1 MAMIRNERP
10 WRLLVGLALAAGAGW
25 WLAPAGPASGPD
37 AVKLR
42 RDDWRGAVALRRAD
56 LTGAAVE
63 VPLAPYWGPLL
74 PKAGPAASAPGSD
87 EPGWRLAGLFG
98 RGAEKRVL
106 LVFTDPAQQPK
117 FLKTGDKLPNGHKIA
132 LIHDNDISVRN
143 KAQTY
148 RLPVQ
153 RVEP

>member
-1 MAMIRNERP
+1 MG
-10 WRLLVGLALAAGAGW
+10 LVLAAGAGW
-25 WLAPAGPASGPD
+25 WLAPSVPNMGPD
-37 AVKLR
+37 TVKLR
-42 RDDWRGAVALRRAD
+42 RDDWRGAVTLRRSD
-56 LTGAAVE
+56 LTSAAVE
-63 VPLAPYWGPLL
+63 VPVAPYWGPLL
-74 PKAGPAASAPGSD
+74 PKVGAAASAPGSE

-98 RGAEKRVL
+98 RGDEKRVL
-106 LVFTDPAQQPK
+106 LAFSDPSQLPK

-132 LIHDNDISVRN
+132 LIHDNDIIVRN